1 MSSLRENIVI
11 RSATEQ
17 DAQQIITFLKKVGD
31 ETQNLTFDS
40 SDFEISVEDEAAF
53 LSRNEKDGTFIVA
66 EYRGLII
73 GTSQLIISTRERIKR
88 TSDMSISV
96 LKEYW
101 GTGVSSLLMKKII
114 ERATSLNIKKINLL
128 VRTDNIRARK
138 FYEKYH
144 FIKEGETSRMFYID
158 QSWIS
163 GTFYGLEL

>member
-1 MSSLRENIVI
+1 MTRIKVTAFWLKKYL
-11 RSATEQ
+11 
-17 DAQQIITFLKKVGD
+17 ITFLKKVGD

-96 LKEYW
+96 LKE
-101 GTGVSSLLMKKII
+101 
-114 ERATSLNIKKINLL
+114 
-128 VRTDNIRARK
+128 
-138 FYEKYH
+138 
-144 FIKEGETSRMFYID
+144 
-158 QSWIS
+158 
-163 GTFYGLEL
+163 